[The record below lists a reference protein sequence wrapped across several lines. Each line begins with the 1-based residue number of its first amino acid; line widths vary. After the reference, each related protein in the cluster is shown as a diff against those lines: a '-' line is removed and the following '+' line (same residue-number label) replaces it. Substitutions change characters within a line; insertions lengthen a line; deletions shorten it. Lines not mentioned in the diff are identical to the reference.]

1 MTKSNKKSIPVKALS
16 TAALLGTISVVGAT
30 HHADAATGEKP
41 TIQAPDQ
48 QVKYGTTWNPY
59 QNVTAHDKEDGDLTN
74 EIYYEAP
81 YFETTNP
88 GDYNVRYG
96 VYDFDD
102 NLTEV
107 DRNVRVLKEGVEPVN
122 PKPTPSQPEQPSDVE
137 KPDNT
142 NPSDK
147 PAGNEE
153 QPNESTPEQPSDNN
167 PSDIEKPDN
176 TNPSDEPT
184 NSESPSE
191 TSKESKPSNTT
202 SKQPDTNE
210 PSNVD
215 APKLTESPKA
225 TTVHNQPG
233 STQPVS
239 SNTTSEQP
247 NVEKESNNNTQR
259 LTKSP
264 KTTTVNN
271 TLGSTQVEPTP
282 VSTNVTT
289 NNISDVI
296 SPEKVET
303 KHELDH
309 SGMHDNTPI
318 HTKTTISDNYTTTQP
333 TMNPSDDDFNKS
345 TVISKEDVRNNNNDE
360 TLPETGGTDSSREAG
375 VIVSLFAGLLAFVGL
390 RRKKENN

>member
-59 QNVTAHDKEDGDLTN
+59 QNVTAHDKEDGDLTT
-74 EIYYEAP
+74 EVYYEAP

-107 DRNVRVLKEGVEPVN
+107 NRNVRVLKEGIEPVN
-122 PKPTPSQPEQPSDVE
+122 PKPTPPQPEQPSDVE

-167 PSDIEKPDN
+167 PSDVEKPDN

-184 NSESPSE
+184 GNEEQPNKPTPSESTPE
-191 TSKESKPSNTT
+191 
-202 SKQPDTNE
+202 QPDTNE

-259 LTKSP
+259 LTESP

-289 NNISDVI
+289 NNTSDVI

-309 SGMHDNTPI
+309 SGIHDNTPI
-318 HTKTTISDNYTTTQP
+318 HTKTTISDNYTTTQS

-345 TVISKEDVRNNNNDE
+345 TVDSKEDVRNNNDE

>member
-1 MTKSNKKSIPVKALS
+1 MAKSNKKSIPVKALS

-41 TIQAPDQ
+41 TIQAPNQ

-59 QNVTAHDKEDGDLTN
+59 QNVTAHDKEDGDLTS

-107 DRNVRVLKEGVEPVN
+107 NRNVRVLKEGVEPVN
-122 PKPTPSQPEQPSDVE
+122 PKPTPPQPEQPSDVE

-167 PSDIEKPDN
+167 PNDVEKPDN
-176 TNPSDEPT
+176 TNPSDEPA

-259 LTKSP
+259 LTESP

-289 NNISDVI
+289 NNTSDVI

-309 SGMHDNTPI
+309 SGIHDNTPI

-333 TMNPSDDDFNKS
+333 TMNSSDDDFNKS
-345 TVISKEDVRNNNNDE
+345 TFDSKEDVRNNNDA